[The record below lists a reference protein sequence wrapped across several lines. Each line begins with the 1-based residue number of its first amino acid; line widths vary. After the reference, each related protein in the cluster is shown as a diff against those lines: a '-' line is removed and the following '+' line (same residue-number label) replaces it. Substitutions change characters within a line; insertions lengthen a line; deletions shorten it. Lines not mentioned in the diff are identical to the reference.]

1 MKNKGSGPGKPGG
14 LRRACL
20 MVIVPGMVS
29 LAGCR
34 TVPLEKPQA
43 LEAPLFEQ
51 IDARIGTH
59 FDGQA
64 RTAVSAAPQYRVEIG
79 KYSEAAFRQAFGVM
93 FTHVTELPDWPP
105 WREGVSSVDGV
116 MEVQQTILNITLST
130 RSDSESSEPMGLE
143 AGASLFA
150 LDPDYMYL
158 GYHVCLY
165 EPDGVQV
172 QCWLPSVEQLH
183 RRKWFECAS
192 VNTCLAEQ
200 VQTLVREATARLMT
214 DVAADPAV
222 QAWAAKVAERKGA
235 R

>member
-1 MKNKGSGPGKPGG
+1 MKNKGSGSGKPGA
-14 LRRACL
+14 LSRACL
-20 MVIVPGMVS
+20 MAIVPGAVS
-29 LAGCR
+29 LAGCH
-34 TVPLEKPQA
+34 TVPLDAPQE

-59 FDGQA
+59 FDGPA

-79 KYSEAAFRQAFGVM
+79 KYSEVAFRQAFGVM
-93 FTHVTELPDWPP
+93 FTNVTELPDWPP

-130 RSDSESSEPMGLE
+130 RADSTSSEPIGLE
-143 AGASLFA
+143 AGTSLFT

-165 EPDGVQV
+165 EPDGAQV
-172 QCWLPSVEQLH
+172 QCWLPSVEQMHH
-183 RRKWFECAS
+183 RNWFECAS
-192 VNTCLAEQ
+192 VNTCLVEQ
-200 VQTLVREATARLMT
+200 VRTLVREAIARLMT

-222 QAWAAKVAERKGA
+222 RAWAARVAGKKEA